1 MNKVK
6 FSSYFIFI
14 SILTLITILVIL
26 VQNSYTN
33 LVTTPKSNVESN
45 TLLSAINP
53 NLDLDVLTEIESRQ
67 ESSNSGVSLESD
79 LVVLTT
85 PTPVSSPSAITISPS
100 PN

>member
-6 FSSYFIFI
+6 FSFYFIFV
-14 SILTLITILVIL
+14 SILTLITILVIM

-45 TLLSAINP
+45 TLLSNINP
-53 NLDLDVLTEIESRQ
+53 NLDLDVLDQIESRSD
-67 ESSNSGVSLESD
+67 SSNSALFIESESAVS
-79 LVVLTT
+79 TT
-85 PTPVSSPSAITISPS
+85 PTPVSSSSATTITPI